1 MQSNIPRAAIHVGKD
16 KKSFSAQVGNEAERR
31 GWDENVYRLKNADKD
46 KNNHYNFSR
55 KNLNFEIVR
64 GGKFV
69 PLGSNPIPLHERIQ
83 MRLDELGF
91 KPYMDAR
98 HPDQVS
104 KNSPNCTVGMIFS
117 GDHDVL
123 YNLAFGNQRI
133 DTANSDAD
141 HSHIVLQQGIYKW
154 AKNTYDFA
162 CRKWGEENIISFA
175 VHCDETS
182 IHAHVQTIP
191 AEKVKKRGRI
201 GSKYV
206 NKNNPDIVL
215 STKEWRALPKE
226 ERDNYTKQT
235 ASKDVV
241 ERVSYAKVWGE
252 TRKAKSEYLS
262 QLHTDYHNE
271 VGCKYGLARGI
282 PYNELSEEEKRG
294 RRHKNKV
301 VLEAE
306 RKAKAALDKVEKYAV
321 LATIDKQELTFPLL
335 NIKTPVQ
342 EAMDAVKKELAIP
355 IPALIGQKTWREER
369 TTNINDAIKALVV
382 AINAERDKQN
392 NGIRASVNK
401 TYTYYMQQ
409 LNKLIIENK
418 ALQKGNDTLKAEN
431 TEVKQRISQLDENA
445 VRRVTVQK
453 DAVIES
459 LNTQLVSK
467 NEDIAKLM
475 TDYNTLW
482 EKYKILVLQWND
494 LTKQPEIIEAVKRV
508 EERKEQEAEAKR
520 EEQARQDR
528 FQDVLDRFIN
538 EGHEQLKAFSQSSR
552 IDFYEKEA
560 KAIYYGIMATAT
572 KSNIAL
578 RSPQGAKFAVERFL
592 ASMEWNGCGNY
603 RRECVAH
610 WTKLF
615 ATDEVVYTEPI
626 IQNFLSFIDYMSC
639 SADTY
644 VSLGGSNGCADQLTN
659 WDGTQKMGL
668 GAPSRKKAQGLS
680 R

>member
-31 GWDENVYRLKNADKD
+31 GWDKNVYRLKNADKE

-55 KNLNFEIVR
+55 KNLNFEIVKD
-64 GGKFV
+64 GKIV

-133 DTANSDAD
+133 DTANPDAD

-154 AKNTYDFA
+154 AKDTYDFA

-191 AEKVKKRGRI
+191 VEKVKKRGRI

-235 ASKDVV
+235 ASKDYV
-241 ERVSYAKVWGE
+241 ECVSYAKVWGE

-301 VLEAE
+301 ILEAE
-306 RKAKAALDKVEKYAV
+306 RQAKVALDKVEKYAV

-355 IPALIGQKTWREER
+355 IPALIGQKIWREER
-369 TTNINDAIKALVV
+369 TTNINDAIKALVT
-382 AINAERDKQN
+382 AINVERDKQN
-392 NGIRASVNK
+392 YGIRASVNK

-418 ALQKGNDTLKAEN
+418 ALQNENDTLKAEN

-445 VRRVTVQK
+445 VRRVTAQK
-453 DAVIES
+453 DAVIER
-459 LNTQLVSK
+459 LNTKLASK
-467 NEDIAKLM
+467 NEDITKLK

-482 EKYKILVLQWND
+482 EKYKILVIQWND

-508 EERKEQEAEAKR
+508 EERKKQEAEAKR

-528 FQDVLDRFIN
+528 FQDVLDRFIS

-552 IDFYEKEA
+552 IDFDEKEA

-578 RSPQGAKFAVERFL
+578 RSLQGAIFAVERFL
-592 ASMEWNGCGNY
+592 ASMDWNGCGNY

-615 ATDEVVYTEPI
+615 ATDEVVYNEPI
-626 IQNFLSFIDYMSC
+626 IQNFLSFVDHMSC

-659 WDGTQKMGL
+659 WDGTQKSGL
-668 GAPSRKKAQGLS
+668 GAPSKKKSQGLS

>member
-16 KKSFSAQVGNEAERR
+16 KKSFSAQVGSEAERR
-31 GWDENVYRLKNADKD
+31 GWDENVYRLKNADKE

-55 KNLNFEIVR
+55 KNLNFEIVKD
-64 GGKFV
+64 GKIV

-133 DTANSDAD
+133 DTANPDAD

-154 AKNTYDFA
+154 AKDTYDFA

-191 AEKVKKRGRI
+191 VEKVKKRGRI

-215 STKEWRALPKE
+215 STKDWRALPKE

-235 ASKDVV
+235 ASKDYV
-241 ERVSYAKVWGE
+241 ECVSYAKVWGE

-306 RKAKAALDKVEKYAV
+306 RQAKAALEKVEKYAV

-342 EAMDAVKKELAIP
+342 ETMDAVKKELAIP

-467 NEDIAKLM
+467 NEDITRLK

-508 EERKEQEAEAKR
+508 EVRKEQDAEAKR
-520 EEQARQDR
+520 KEQAKQDR
-528 FQDVLDRFIN
+528 YQSVLDRFIS
-538 EGHEQLKAFSQSSR
+538 EGNEQLKAFSQSSR
-552 IDFYEKEA
+552 IDFDEKEA

-572 KSNIAL
+572 KFNIAL

-592 ASMEWNGCGNY
+592 ASMDWNCCGNY

-626 IQNFLSFIDYMSC
+626 IQNFLSFIDHMSC

-659 WDGTQKMGL
+659 WDGTQKSGL
-668 GAPSRKKAQGLS
+668 GASPKKKSQGLS

>member
-31 GWDENVYRLKNADKD
+31 GWDENVYRLKNADKE

-55 KNLNFEIVR
+55 KNLNFEIVKD
-64 GGKFV
+64 GKIV

-117 GDHDVL
+117 GDHDML

-133 DTANSDAD
+133 DTANPDAD

-154 AKNTYDFA
+154 AKDTYDFA
-162 CRKWGEENIISFA
+162 CCKWGEDNIISFA

-191 AEKVKKRGRI
+191 VEKVKKRGRI

-235 ASKDVV
+235 ASKDYV
-241 ERVSYAKVWGE
+241 ECVSYAEVWGE

-306 RKAKAALDKVEKYAV
+306 RQAKAALDKVEKYAV
-321 LATIDKQELTFPLL
+321 LATIDKQELTFLFLTSRHRFKRQWMPL
-335 NIKTPVQ
+335 
-342 EAMDAVKKELAIP
+342 
-355 IPALIGQKTWREER
+355 
-369 TTNINDAIKALVV
+369 
-382 AINAERDKQN
+382 
-392 NGIRASVNK
+392 
-401 TYTYYMQQ
+401 
-409 LNKLIIENK
+409 
-418 ALQKGNDTLKAEN
+418 
-431 TEVKQRISQLDENA
+431 
-445 VRRVTVQK
+445 
-453 DAVIES
+453 
-459 LNTQLVSK
+459 SK
-467 NEDIAKLM
+467 NLPFLFLHLSD
-475 TDYNTLW
+475 
-482 EKYKILVLQWND
+482 
-494 LTKQPEIIEAVKRV
+494 KRLG
-508 EERKEQEAEAKR
+508 ERNGQ
-520 EEQARQDR
+520 Q
-528 FQDVLDRFIN
+528 
-538 EGHEQLKAFSQSSR
+538 
-552 IDFYEKEA
+552 
-560 KAIYYGIMATAT
+560 T
-572 KSNIAL
+572 
-578 RSPQGAKFAVERFL
+578 
-592 ASMEWNGCGNY
+592 SM
-603 RRECVAH
+603 
-610 WTKLF
+610 
-615 ATDEVVYTEPI
+615 
-626 IQNFLSFIDYMSC
+626 M
-639 SADTY
+639 
-644 VSLGGSNGCADQLTN
+644 
-659 WDGTQKMGL
+659 
-668 GAPSRKKAQGLS
+668 LS
-680 R
+680 RLL

>member
-31 GWDENVYRLKNADKD
+31 GWDENVYRLKNADKE

-55 KNLNFEIVR
+55 KNLNFEIVKD
-64 GGKFV
+64 GKIV

-123 YNLAFGNQRI
+123 YNFAFGNQRI
-133 DTANSDAD
+133 DTANPDAD

-154 AKNTYDFA
+154 AKDTYDFA

-182 IHAHVQTIP
+182 IHVHVQTIP
-191 AEKVKKRGRI
+191 VEKVKKRGRI

-235 ASKDVV
+235 ASKDYV
-241 ERVSYAKVWGE
+241 ECVSYAKVWGE

-271 VGCKYGLARGI
+271 VGRKYGLAHGI

-306 RKAKAALDKVEKYAV
+306 RQAKAALDKVEKYAV

-335 NIKTPVQ
+335 NMYYSNAGTFIPGTLENALRNEEPQTHFRNECLCRAMVDFNMIDTVSRGIKKMFNEQWRRHFPMPDYEIDQ
-342 EAMDAVKKELAIP
+342 IKKKVIVRIYGNEINKRYTDL
-355 IPALIGQKTWREER
+355 LKT
-369 TTNINDAIKALVV
+369 
-382 AINAERDKQN
+382 
-392 NGIRASVNK
+392 
-401 TYTYYMQQ
+401 
-409 LNKLIIENK
+409 
-418 ALQKGNDTLKAEN
+418 NDTLSLWDC
-431 TEVKQRISQLDENA
+431 ISLDA
-445 VRRVTVQK
+445 VQK
-453 DAVIES
+453 GRTIH
-459 LNTQLVSK
+459 
-467 NEDIAKLM
+467 EDIAQNLLKRGLIEGEAPH
-475 TDYNTLW
+475 YNISLSIAKDTHQLPSYTKTKGLDK
-482 EKYKILVLQWND
+482 ERLRQMVLQYLSN
-494 LTKQPEIIEAVKRV
+494 AG
-508 EERKEQEAEAKR
+508 EEGAKR
-520 EEQARQDR
+520 DSIYEYLKDVLPANKTEEQQLRYVGRLLVEMNEENSIDR
-528 FQDVLDRFIN
+528 IGLRWI
-538 EGHEQLKAFSQSSR
+538 LK
-552 IDFYEKEA
+552 
-560 KAIYYGIMATAT
+560 
-572 KSNIAL
+572 
-578 RSPQGAKFAVERFL
+578 
-592 ASMEWNGCGNY
+592 
-603 RRECVAH
+603 
-610 WTKLF
+610 
-615 ATDEVVYTEPI
+615 
-626 IQNFLSFIDYMSC
+626 
-639 SADTY
+639 
-644 VSLGGSNGCADQLTN
+644 
-659 WDGTQKMGL
+659 
-668 GAPSRKKAQGLS
+668 
-680 R
+680 

>member
-31 GWDENVYRLKNADKD
+31 GWDENVYRLKNADKE

-55 KNLNFEIVR
+55 KNLNFEIVKD
-64 GGKFV
+64 GKIV

-117 GDHDVL
+117 GDHDML

-133 DTANSDAD
+133 DTANPDAD

-154 AKNTYDFA
+154 AKDTYDFA
-162 CRKWGEENIISFA
+162 CCKWGEDNIISFA

-191 AEKVKKRGRI
+191 VEKVKKRGRI

-235 ASKDVV
+235 ASKDYV
-241 ERVSYAKVWGE
+241 ECVSYAEVWGE

-306 RKAKAALDKVEKYAV
+306 RQAKAALDKVEKYAV

-342 EAMDAVKKELAIP
+342 EAMDAVKQELAIP

-369 TTNINDAIKALVV
+369 TTNINDAIKALVT
-382 AINAERDKQN
+382 AINVERDKQN
-392 NGIRASVNK
+392 YGIRASVNK

-418 ALQKGNDTLKAEN
+418 ALQNENDTLKAEN

-445 VRRVTVQK
+445 VRRVTAQK

-459 LNTQLVSK
+459 LNTHLVSK
-467 NEDIAKLM
+467 NEDITRLK

-494 LTKQPEIIEAVKRV
+494 LSKQPEIIEAVKRV
-508 EERKEQEAEAKR
+508 EERKVQEAEAKR

-528 FQDVLDRFIN
+528 HQGVLDRFIS

-552 IDFYEKEA
+552 IDFEEKEA

-572 KSNIAL
+572 KSNITL
-578 RSPQGAKFAVERFL
+578 CSPQGAKFAVERFL
-592 ASMEWNGCGNY
+592 ASMDWNGCGNY

-626 IQNFLSFIDYMSC
+626 IQNFLSFINHMSC

-659 WDGTQKMGL
+659 WDGTQKLGL
-668 GAPSRKKAQGLS
+668 GASPKKKPQGLS

>member
-55 KNLNFEIVR
+55 KNLNFEIVKD
-64 GGKFV
+64 GKIV

-91 KPYMDAR
+91 KPYMDAK

-133 DTANSDAD
+133 DTANPDAD

-154 AKNTYDFA
+154 AKDTYDFA

-191 AEKVKKRGRI
+191 VEKVKKRGRI

-235 ASKDVV
+235 ASKDYV
-241 ERVSYAKVWGE
+241 ECVSYAKVWGE

-271 VGCKYGLARGI
+271 VGRKYGLARVI

-306 RKAKAALDKVEKYAV
+306 RQAKAALEKVEKYAV

-418 ALQKGNDTLKAEN
+418 ALQNENDTLKAEN
-431 TEVKQRISQLDENA
+431 TEVKQRISQLDENT
-445 VRRVTVQK
+445 VRRVTAQK

-467 NEDIAKLM
+467 NEDITRLK

-528 FQDVLDRFIN
+528 FQDVLDRFIS

-552 IDFYEKEA
+552 IDFDEKEA

-578 RSPQGAKFAVERFL
+578 RSLQGAKFAVERFL
-592 ASMEWNGCGNY
+592 ASMDWNGCGNY

-615 ATDEVVYTEPI
+615 ATDGVVYTEPI
-626 IQNFLSFIDYMSC
+626 I
-639 SADTY
+639 
-644 VSLGGSNGCADQLTN
+644 
-659 WDGTQKMGL
+659 
-668 GAPSRKKAQGLS
+668 
-680 R
+680 